1 MHAYCLSACLP
12 ASHGRSVTRAA
23 LSVDDAADG
32 AAPVEDRAEI
42 VRADAFE
49 VEVRT
54 KLKDTIETEEGRE
67 ELRSLFVT
75 LDTDGSGAVSSKE
88 WGAAVT
94 ANEELMR
101 KYFVTERDWDTDW
114 KAAVGRAFN
123 LVDGDGDKDLTWE
136 EFVASAKSYTP
147 PAPSDDDE
155 EEGEQEVDPLDDA
168 ALDDAAEAFLG
179 E

>member
-101 KYFVTERDWDTDW
+101 KYFVTEKDWDMDW
-114 KAAVGRAFN
+114 KEAVGRAFN
-123 LVDGDGDKDLTWE
+123 LVDSDGNKDLTWD
-136 EFVASAKSYTP
+136 EFVAKAKSYTP
-147 PAPSDDDE
+147 PAPSDDDDSGGDDLDNEIE
-155 EEGEQEVDPLDDA
+155 EYARGV
-168 ALDDAAEAFLG
+168 DAAE
-179 E
+179 